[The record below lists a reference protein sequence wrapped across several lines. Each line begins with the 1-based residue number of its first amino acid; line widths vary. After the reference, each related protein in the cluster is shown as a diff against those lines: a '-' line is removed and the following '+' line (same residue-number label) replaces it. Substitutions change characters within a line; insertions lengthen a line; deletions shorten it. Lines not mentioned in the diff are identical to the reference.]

1 MIVVDTHI
9 LIWWV
14 NGDNQLSANAKAAID
29 HEQQSEDGIILVS
42 AISAWEIALLMG
54 RDRLTLGMN
63 LNAWLETVSTI
74 DGVRFEPVNPSV
86 AVDSTHLPGDFHK
99 DPADRM
105 IVALARHFNASL
117 VTADERIWAY
127 KHVRCI
133 W

>member
-1 MIVVDTHI
+1 MIVIDTHI

-14 NGDNQLSANAKAAID
+14 NGDNLLSANAAAAIN

-42 AISAWEIALLMG
+42 AISAWEIALLTG
-54 RDRLTLGMN
+54 RDRLTLSMN
-63 LNAWLETVSTI
+63 LDDWLETVSTI
-74 DGVRFEPVNPSV
+74 EGVRFEPVNPSV
-86 AVDSTHLPGDFHK
+86 AVDSARLPGDFHK

-105 IVALARHFNASL
+105 IVALARHFNAPL
-117 VTADERIWAY
+117 VTADERIRAY